1 MFEALRLQKN
11 LFVLDRDINV
21 RAAQPYAL
29 CLELSMMVRL
39 ASAVPDEV
47 LRVRTADVWIGVV
60 STRSLSGVKPGASLG
75 LLWHV

>member
-1 MFEALRLQKN
+1 MFEALHLQKN
-11 LFVLDRDINV
+11 LFVLDRDIKV

-60 STRSLSGVKPGASLG
+60 SAIQFPGSLDAMAPS
-75 LLWHV
+75 